1 MNTLLESHSELFGED
16 KGDRDN
22 DDEKTNADSLK
33 SIVHGMFTDY
43 FVAMRSHLVGQSA
56 AKIAGTSDVAVSSF
70 LSLLVKFKRA
80 ARIKPAFAWA
90 RHTYALDDRA
100 SEIIEHALRIQI
112 VNGFDTE
119 KVLGAADVVCSPSC
133 GRYFEGAQ
141 GGRGG

>member
-1 MNTLLESHSELFGED
+1 MQLLYAEFAHFADTNSRESSLFGED

-70 LSLLVKFKRA
+70 LSLLVKFKEELRESSQLLRGHA
-80 ARIKPAFAWA
+80 IRM
-90 RHTYALDDRA
+90 RLDDRA
-100 SEIIEHALRIQI
+100 SEIIEHALRYRSLTASK
-112 VNGFDTE
+112 TE
-119 KVLGAADVVCSPSC
+119 KVLGAADVVCI
-133 GRYFEGAQ
+133 
-141 GGRGG
+141 